1 VPGGAGRSC
10 ARGVGRRCV
19 LSSGQLLVID
29 VGSEL
34 RTLCEAQLRGTWQV
48 PAELVRLAL
57 RLGAEEVSVDPRRG
71 GVTVR
76 WRDAVIEE
84 PALQDLR
91 SALDQQCATDERQR
105 AIDALEASGMEAL
118 MWAAGL
124 SGARLWVECGGHVSH
139 LRFEHRDGG
148 RPKLVEGPEEER
160 GAGVEIRW
168 SCARFDRK
176 RALAWLRAAT
186 RFANAKVSVDG
197 RQAPLGFPG
206 GLYHLSLDEPLPCR
220 LGLTNAGDEPVLWL
234 LKDGVVAARA
244 GVPGYPPFEAAVELA
259 GLVPRGASSADLRRA
274 VTPFLPELVDR
285 AVWMMVEVAGRMPH
299 MAEDPRRRLT
309 FLLLRAARR
318 GLRDREVCRLPLI
331 PTAAGGERRLS
342 VEEIGS
348 LAERRGGVLP
358 AVDLEAAVDDSLA
371 EPDSTLVASAETC
384 GLLSELTTVRFQM
397 PVPLEHRL
405 GDRIVRRLRR
415 AAAAAA
421 RCLRGFLGSTPVPVL
436 ELRIRERKLLAA
448 LRAADPSGKVEL
460 CYGTGGVRRTSR
472 GIVIPRDNPVVAAG
486 AVCIDEDPSWVY
498 PLLLALGTGDPPS
511 PDLRKRWRTACLD
524 PPGTRS

>member
-1 VPGGAGRSC
+1 
-10 ARGVGRRCV
+10 
-19 LSSGQLLVID
+19 
-29 VGSEL
+29 
-34 RTLCEAQLRGTWQV
+34 
-48 PAELVRLAL
+48 L

-220 LGLTNAGDEPVLWL
+220 LG
-234 LKDGVVAARA
+234 
-244 GVPGYPPFEAAVELA
+244 VELA